1 MNNNLQRAHEKRRQL
16 AEGYARE
23 MNQGGAQMLRLE
35 DDYDDREIA
44 TAIEDPFISQRDLR
58 VRWRPSICI
67 HSDRSLSLRSTYQEL
82 HPRLL
87 RACPL
92 QFMNNRKQ
100 SVETTC
106 VQPANRL
113 ISARR

>member
-1 MNNNLQRAHEKRRQL
+1 MPLYFCCDVTHKRKLLLRPFPQEPPLNNNLQRANDKRRQL

-58 VRWRPSICI
+58 VRRTLKP
-67 HSDRSLSLRSTYQEL
+67 
-82 HPRLL
+82 
-87 RACPL
+87 
-92 QFMNNRKQ
+92 
-100 SVETTC
+100 
-106 VQPANRL
+106 
-113 ISARR
+113 